1 MVIAS
6 TISKQTKSTDLGGPF
21 TGFSAKQTLLNEKD
35 GHQTSTRTILR
46 NAWNT
51 SYATGTYNGLN
62 RKIQI
67 TGDAILHPSN
77 GEWVLG
83 VALVW
88 RRPS

>member
-46 NAWNT
+46 L
-51 SYATGTYNGLN
+51 SL
-62 RKIQI
+62 IHI
-67 TGDAILHPSN
+67 
-77 GEWVLG
+77 
-83 VALVW
+83 
-88 RRPS
+88 